1 MVEASNPTSLPEPS
15 AKAHGHAIRKIQVMP
30 GVYWVE
36 IPEAEL
42 YIMCGS
48 PPDAIKHLMR
58 RGLIVEEEVD
68 GVVFENGPNAVLL
81 SDVMLQGGSF
91 ANLSEFPVLQMFYRQ
106 GMFLPG
112 HPGNTG
118 RKPIL
123 IGNEEQVKAQ
133 LNYIYRGNY
142 GLISQEEIEATGI
155 DPDTAAEMM
164 RMKLRFAFGGIRE
177 TTEFVDTLVLGREA
191 EEIRNGVFVSRVD
204 VNVFEIMY
212 RDECVRVDLNLARHR
227 QYESPYPLSYHQVD
241 RGYFSIIHSGE
252 GDGWDINRPT
262 MSSIICFQGKLFLV
276 DAGPNLPAI
285 MNALGISVSEIEG
298 IFHTH
303 SHDDHFAG
311 LPTLMQTDHRIRYF
325 ATPLVR
331 AAVTKKLTAMLGVA
345 EREFE
350 HYFVV
355 QDLAFDQWNKI
366 GGLEVRP
373 IFSPH
378 PVETTCFY
386 FRAMGPEG
394 YKTYGH
400 MADIASFSVLESM
413 VTDDETAPGL
423 SEARL
428 ARTKYEYQVPTNVK
442 KIDIGGGLIHGAA
455 LDFKDDPSERII
467 LAHTDREHTPEEK
480 EIGSGAP
487 FGTVDVL
494 IEGYQNYAWRFAFEY
509 LQTYFGNAS
518 HDQLQLLL
526 NNPVQTY
533 NPEAIIV
540 REGDSHDHVHLIL
553 TGNVEWLTSETQ
565 LSGMLSAGAFIG
577 ERSVLTERPASI
589 TVRAASFVNA
599 LRIPAKLYVD
609 FVKSNDFYDDFLEL
623 GDNANF
629 LQRTWLLGEA
639 ISQPVQH
646 RIARSLNM
654 VYINGGEEYEVEPG
668 AGLFIVRSGTVER
681 DVPGGKK
688 IDIGVGEFFNE
699 ENVLFDA
706 PMKFNVRAQEDAEVC
721 VIDASVIG
729 DVPVARRKMFE
740 TILLRMQASQ
750 G

>member
-1 MVEASNPTSLPEPS
+1 MVEASNPTPLPDS
-15 AKAHGHAIRKIQVMP
+15 ALGPQTNLIRKIQVTP
-30 GVYWVE
+30 GVFWVE
-36 IPEAEL
+36 VPEADL
-42 YIMCGS
+42 YLMCGS
-48 PPDAIKHLMR
+48 PPDAVKHLMR

-68 GVVFENGPNAVLL
+68 GVVFESGPNAVLL

-106 GMFLPG
+106 GMILPD

-123 IGNEEQVKAQ
+123 IGTEDQVAAQ

-142 GLISQEEIEATGI
+142 GLVSKEEIEATGI
-155 DPDTAAEMM
+155 DSETAEEMM
-164 RMKLRFAFGGIRE
+164 RMKLRFAFGGIRD
-177 TTEFVDTLVLGREA
+177 TTEFVDTLVVGRDA
-191 EEIRNGVFVSRVD
+191 EEIRNGVMVKRLD
-204 VNVFEIMY
+204 VNVYEISY
-212 RDECVRVDLNLARHR
+212 RGASVRVDLNLPRHR
-227 QYESPYPLSYHQVD
+227 QYESAYPLSYHEVD
-241 RGYFSIIHSGE
+241 RGYFSVIHSGE

-331 AAVTKKLTAMLGVA
+331 AAVTKKLTAMLGVE

-350 HYFVV
+350 HYFDVH
-355 QDLAFDQWNKI
+355 DLDFDSWNKI
-366 GGLEVRP
+366 GGMEVRP

-400 MADIASFSVLESM
+400 MADIAAFSVLESM
-413 VTDDETAPGL
+413 VTDDDTAPGI

-428 ARTKYEYQVPTNVK
+428 ARTKYEYHVPTNVK
-442 KIDIGGGLIHGAA
+442 KIDIGGGMIHGSA
-455 LDFKDDPSERII
+455 LDFKDDPSDKII
-467 LAHTDREHTPEEK
+467 LAHTDREHTREEK

-494 IEGYQNYAWRFAFEY
+494 IEGYQNYVWRFAFEY

-518 HDQLQLLL
+518 NDQLQMLL

-533 NPEAIIV
+533 NPESIIV
-540 REGDSHDHVHLIL
+540 REGDAHEHVHLIL
-553 TGNVEWLTSETQ
+553 TGNVEWLTSEGQ
-565 LSGMLSAGAFIG
+565 MSGMLSAGAFIG

-589 TVRAASFVNA
+589 TVRAASFVRA
-599 LRIPAKLYVD
+599 LRIPATLYVD
-609 FVKSNDFYDDFLEL
+609 FVKSNNFYDDFLDL
-623 GDNANF
+623 SNAANF

-646 RIARSLNM
+646 LIAKSQTM
-654 VYINGGEEYEVEPG
+654 AYISSGDYFVVEPG
-668 AGLFIVRSGTVER
+668 NLFIVRSGKVER
-681 DVPGGKK
+681 EVVGDKL
-688 IDIGVGEFFNE
+688 ISIGVGDFFNE

-706 PMKFNVRAQEDAEVC
+706 PMTFKVRALEDTEVC
-721 VIDASVIG
+721 MIDAAIIG
-729 DVPVARRKMFE
+729 EVPVARRKMFE
-740 TILLRMQASQ
+740 TFLLRMQASQ

>member
-1 MVEASNPTSLPEPS
+1 MVEAGNPASLSEPAVGS
-15 AKAHGHAIRKIQVMP
+15 HTHAIRKIQVTP
-30 GVYWVE
+30 GVFWVE
-36 IPEAEL
+36 VPEADI

-91 ANLSEFPVLQMFYRQ
+91 SNLSEFPVLQMFYRQ
-106 GMFLPG
+106 GMILPG

-118 RKPIL
+118 RKPVL
-123 IGNEEQVKAQ
+123 IGTEEQVKAQ

-155 DPDTAAEMM
+155 DSDTAAEMM
-164 RMKLRFAFGGIRE
+164 RMKLKFAFGGIRE
-177 TTEFVDTLVLGREA
+177 TTEFLDTCVVGREA
-191 EEIRNGVFVSRVD
+191 VEIRNGVTVNRIS
-204 VNVFEIMY
+204 VNVYEISY
-212 RDECVRVDLNLARHR
+212 RGQSVRVDMNLPRHR

-241 RGYFSIIHSGE
+241 RDYFSIIHSGE

-285 MNALGISVSEIEG
+285 MNALGISVSEIQG

-331 AAVTKKLTAMLGVA
+331 AAVTKKLTALLGVE

-350 HYFVV
+350 HYFDV
-355 QDLAFDQWNKI
+355 QDLEFDTWNKI
-366 GGLEVRP
+366 GALEVRP

-378 PVETTCFY
+378 PVETSCFY
-386 FRAMGPEG
+386 FRAMGPQG

-413 VTDDETAPGL
+413 VTDDETAPGI

-428 ARTKYEYQVPTNVK
+428 QRTKYEYHVPTNVK

-455 LDFKDDPSERII
+455 LDFKDDPSDRII
-467 LAHTDREHTPEEK
+467 LSHTDREHTPEEK

-487 FGTVDVL
+487 FGTADIL
-494 IEGYQNYAWRFAFEY
+494 IDGYQNYAWRFAFEF
-509 LQTYFGNAS
+509 LRTYFGNAS
-518 HDQLQLLL
+518 HDQLQMLL
-526 NNPVQTY
+526 NNPVKTF
-533 NPEAIIV
+533 NPESIIV
-540 REGDSHDHVHLIL
+540 REGDAHDYVHLIL
-553 TGNVEWLTSETQ
+553 TGNVEWLISETQ

-589 TVRAASFVNA
+589 TVRASSFVSA
-599 LRIPAKLYVD
+599 LRIPAKLYID
-609 FVKSNDFYDDFLEL
+609 FVKSNDLYNEFMDL
-623 GDNANF
+623 GDTANF

-646 RIARSLNM
+646 RIAKSITM
-654 VYINGGEEYEVEPG
+654 AYIAKGDLFAVEPG
-668 AGLFIVRSGTVER
+668 GLFIVQSGRVER
-681 DVPGGKK
+681 EVGGGKT
-688 IDIGVGEFFNE
+688 ISIGVGDFFNE
-699 ENVLFDA
+699 ENVLFEA
-706 PMKFNVRAQEDAEVC
+706 PMTFNVMGAEDTELC
-721 VIDASVIG
+721 LIDASVIA

-740 TILLRMQASQ
+740 TFLLRMQASQ

>member
-1 MVEASNPTSLPEPS
+1 MVEASSQTSLPEPAPGAQS
-15 AKAHGHAIRKIQVMP
+15 HGIRKIQVTP
-30 GVYWVE
+30 GVFWVE
-36 IPEAEL
+36 VPEVEL

-48 PPDAIKHLMR
+48 PPDAVKHLMR

-68 GVVFENGPNAVLL
+68 GVVLENGPNAVLL

-91 ANLSEFPVLQMFYRQ
+91 ANLSEFLFLQMFYRQ
-106 GMFLPG
+106 GMILPN

-118 RKPIL
+118 RKPIM
-123 IGNEEQVKAQ
+123 IGNQKQVEAQ

-142 GLISQEEIEATGI
+142 GLISQAEIEAAGI
-155 DPDTAAEMM
+155 DTHTAAEMM
-164 RMKLRFAFGGIRE
+164 RLKLRFAFGGIRD
-177 TTEFVDTLVLGREA
+177 TTDFVDTCIVGRDA
-191 EEIRNGVFVSRVD
+191 EEIRDGVIVRRID
-204 VNVFEIMY
+204 VNMFEISF
-212 RDECVRVDLNLARHR
+212 RDQSVQVDLNLTRHR
-227 QYESPYPLSYHQVD
+227 QYESPYPLSYHQVE
-241 RGYFSIIHSGE
+241 RGYFSVIHSGE
-252 GDGWDINRPT
+252 GDGWDINRPS

-276 DAGPNLPAI
+276 DAGPNLPTI
-285 MNALGISVSEIEG
+285 LNALGISVSEIEG

-311 LPTLMQTDHRIRYF
+311 LPTLMQTDHRIRYL

-331 AAVTKKLTAMLGVA
+331 AAVTKKLTAMLGFE

-350 HYFVV
+350 HYFDVH
-355 QDLAFDQWNKI
+355 DLDLDAWNKI
-366 GGLEVRP
+366 DGMEVRP

-400 MADIASFSVLESM
+400 MADIASFGVLESM
-413 VTDDETAPGL
+413 VTEDETAPGI

-428 ARTKYEYQVPTNVK
+428 ARTKYEYHMPTNVK

-455 LDFKDDPSERII
+455 VDFKDDPSEKII
-467 LAHTDREHTPEEK
+467 LAHTEREYTLEEK
-480 EIGSGAP
+480 AIGSGAP

-494 IEGYQNYAWRFAFEY
+494 IEGYQNYAWRFGYGY
-509 LQTYFGNAS
+509 LQTYFDNAS
-518 HDQLQLLL
+518 HDQLQSLL
-526 NNPVQTY
+526 NNPVKTY
-533 NPEAIIV
+533 NPESIIV
-540 REGDSHDHVHLIL
+540 REGDYHDHVHLIL
-553 TGNVEWLTSETQ
+553 NGNVEWLSSEGQ
-565 LSGMLSAGAFIG
+565 ISGTLSAGAFIG
-577 ERSVLTERPASI
+577 ERSVLTKRPASI
-589 TVRAASFVNA
+589 TVRAASFVSA

-609 FVKSNDFYDDFLEL
+609 FMKSNDFFDTFMEL
-623 GDNANF
+623 GNAANF

-646 RIARSLNM
+646 RIAKHLSM
-654 VYINGGEEYEVEPG
+654 AHISEGELFAVEPS
-668 AGLFIVRSGTVER
+668 GLFIVRSGRVER
-681 DVPGGKK
+681 EITNDRT

-706 PMKFNVRAQEDAEVC
+706 AMTFNVRALENTEVC
-721 VIDASVIG
+721 VIDAEIIG
-729 DVPVARRKMFE
+729 DVPVARWKLFE
-740 TILLRMQASQ
+740 TFLLRMQASQ